1 MATAEQLDVEVA
13 EEQEEGEREGV
24 EDVEPELGDAVGP
37 EPEGPPGPM
46 AAFDEAAVQAWLAA
60 VPGLAAA
67 QVPPDAHRHRTMLGV
82 LHSTC
87 FCDKIGD

>member
-1 MATAEQLDVEVA
+1 MQ
-13 EEQEEGEREGV
+13 Q
-24 EDVEPELGDAVGP
+24 EPEPALEPEPEPEP

>member
-1 MATAEQLDVEVA
+1 MQ
-13 EEQEEGEREGV
+13 Q
-24 EDVEPELGDAVGP
+24 EPEPALEPEPEPEP

-67 QVPPDAHRHRTMLGV
+67 QVPPDAHRHRTMRLD
-82 LHSTC
+82 LSRPLSRKRLE
-87 FCDKIGD
+87 FSSQAL